1 MLGTS
6 DLTTLVGTSHF
17 DEARTF
23 YQGTLGLTLL
33 SEDPFAAVF
42 DAHGTTLR
50 LSKVGEFTPLPFAVL
65 GWGVSNI
72 EDTVDGLAERGV
84 VFEWYHGMEQ
94 DERGIWTVPG
104 AGVRIAWFKD
114 PDGNTLSLTE
124 ASA

>member
-6 DLTTLVGTSHF
+6 DLTALVGSVRF
-17 DEARTF
+17 DEARAF
-23 YQGTLGLTLL
+23 YQDTLGLALL

-50 LSKVGEFTPLPFAVL
+50 LSRVGEFTPVPFAVL
-65 GWGVSNI
+65 GWGVSDI
-72 EDTVDGLAERGV
+72 EEAIDGLADRGV
-84 VFEWYHGMEQ
+84 VFERYEGMEQ
-94 DERGIWTVPG
+94 DERGIWMVPG

-124 ASA
+124 APA

>member
-6 DLTTLVGTSHF
+6 DLTALVGTTHF
-17 DEARTF
+17 DEARAF
-23 YQGTLGLTLL
+23 YQDTLGLTML

-42 DAHGTTLR
+42 DANGTTLR
-50 LSKVGEFTPLPFAVL
+50 LSRVEEFTPAPFATL
-65 GWGVSNI
+65 GWGVPDI
-72 EDTVDGLAERGV
+72 EHTVDGLTDRGV
-84 VFEWYHGMEQ
+84 VFERYPGMEQ

-124 ASA
+124 APA

>member
-6 DLTTLVGTSHF
+6 DLTALVGSVRF
-17 DEARTF
+17 DEARAF
-23 YQGTLGLTLL
+23 YQDTLGLALL

-50 LSKVGEFTPLPFAVL
+50 LSTVGEFTPVPFAVL
-65 GWGVSNI
+65 GWGVSDI
-72 EDTVDGLAERGV
+72 EGAIDGLTDRGV
-84 VFEWYHGMEQ
+84 VFERYEGMEQ

-124 ASA
+124 APA

>member
-6 DLTTLVGTSHF
+6 DLTALVGSVRF
-17 DEARTF
+17 DEARAF
-23 YQGTLGLTLL
+23 YQDTLGLALL

-42 DAHGTTLR
+42 DAHGTMLR
-50 LSKVGEFTPLPFAVL
+50 LSRVGEFTPVPFAVL

-72 EDTVDGLAERGV
+72 EEAIDGLADRGV
-84 VFEWYHGMEQ
+84 AFERYEGMEQ

-124 ASA
+124 APA

>member
-6 DLTTLVGTSHF
+6 DLTALVGSVRF
-17 DEARTF
+17 DAARAF
-23 YQGTLGLTLL
+23 YQDTLGLTLL

-42 DAHGTTLR
+42 DAHGTVLR
-50 LSKVGEFTPLPFAVL
+50 LSRVGEFTPLPFAVL

-72 EDTVDGLAERGV
+72 EDAIDGLTGRGV
-84 VFEWYHGMEQ
+84 VFEDYPGMEQ
-94 DERGIWTVPG
+94 DSRGIWTVPG

-124 ASA
+124 APA

>member
-6 DLTTLVGTSHF
+6 DLTALVGSVRF
-17 DEARTF
+17 DEARAF
-23 YQGTLGLTLL
+23 YQDTLGLTLL

-42 DAHGTTLR
+42 DAHGTMLR
-50 LSKVGEFTPLPFAVL
+50 LSRVGEFAPVPFAVL

-72 EDTVDGLAERGV
+72 EEAIDGLADRGV
-84 VFEWYHGMEQ
+84 AFERYEGMEQ

-124 ASA
+124 APA

>member
-6 DLTTLVGTSHF
+6 DLTALVGSVRF
-17 DEARTF
+17 DEARAF
-23 YQGTLGLTLL
+23 YQDTLGLALL

-50 LSKVGEFTPLPFAVL
+50 LSRVGEFTPVPFAVL
-65 GWGVSNI
+65 GWGVSDI
-72 EDTVDGLAERGV
+72 EGAIDGLTDRGV
-84 VFEWYHGMEQ
+84 VFERYEGMEQ

-124 ASA
+124 APA

>member
-6 DLTTLVGTSHF
+6 DLTALVGTMHF

-23 YQGTLGLTLL
+23 YRDTLGLTML

-42 DAHGTTLR
+42 DANGTTLR
-50 LSKVGEFTPLPFAVL
+50 LSRVEEFTPAPFAVL
-65 GWGVSNI
+65 GWGVADI
-72 EDTVDGLAERGV
+72 EHTVDRLTDRGV
-84 VFEWYHGMEQ
+84 AFERYPGMEQ

-124 ASA
+124 APA